1 MYGLIKTHKVGN
13 PARMITSG
21 CSTAMEKLSILVE
34 TVLFDL
40 ANDSPS
46 RIRDT
51 GHMHNIVD
59 ELNRLNLPRESSWI

>member
-13 PARMITSG
+13 PARVITSG
-21 CSTAMEKLSILVE
+21 CSTGMEKLSIFVE

-40 ANDSPS
+40 ANDLRS

-51 GHMHNIVD
+51 RHMLNIV
-59 ELNRLNLPRESSWI
+59 